1 MAVEKGPYLIN
12 MDSQAPNHVAEE
24 FLPRLFPSLLHYR
37 REVTWGR
44 SRFDFF
50 VETAAGPWFMEVKGV
65 TLEEDGVALFP
76 DAPTQRGVKHLEELC
91 RCQEEG
97 FRACVLFVVQMKGVR
112 AFTPN
117 RRTHPEFAAALEQ
130 AAQQGV
136 RLEAVDCLVT
146 PSTLTPDR
154 PVPIHLHL

>member
-1 MAVEKGPYLIN
+1 M
-12 MDSQAPNHVAEE
+12 
-24 FLPRLFPSLLHYR
+24 
-37 REVTWGR
+37 
-44 SRFDFF
+44 
-50 VETAAGPWFMEVKGV
+50 
-65 TLEEDGVALFP
+65 
-76 DAPTQRGVKHLEELC
+76 
-91 RCQEEG
+91 
-97 FRACVLFVVQMKGVR
+97 LFVVQMKGVR